1 MKKKPKATK
10 VFLRIKEL
18 RNGRKGLYLDFY
30 PAIISPYTG
39 KETRREHLGL
49 YIYAKPKNE
58 LETQHNKET
67 KTLAEKI
74 RARRQLEVQ
83 AADFGEALKN
93 EKLQTDLV
101 EYVRVIVEKKGNETS
116 DSNYKAWISAFK
128 HIELFWDKGIT
139 FADLDK
145 EEVEAFREYL
155 QRKSELAQNTKSAY
169 FGKFLAALKQAYL
182 EGFLSVNLGKQVKPI
197 KPVET
202 ERGFVTLEELKQ
214 LAQAECL
221 KPELKTAFLFSAL
234 TGLRYSDIYN
244 LTWGQVQ
251 KETDGSHTIR
261 FTQQKT
267 KGVETLPIPNPARKL
282 MGVAGKPD
290 EKVFPD
296 LKPKM
301 NVWDTLRL
309 KQWFLAAGIAKE
321 LSFHAARHSF
331 ATIQLTLGTDIYTVS
346 KLLGH
351 KELKTTQI
359 YGKIVDSKKQEAANR
374 MNDFEIDD

>member
-1 MKKKPKATK
+1 MRKKTKATK
-10 VFLRIKEL
+10 VSLRMKKL

-30 PAIISPYTG
+30 PAVISPYSG

-49 YIYAKPKNE
+49 YIYEKPKGE
-58 LETQHNKET
+58 IEKQHNKET
-67 KTLAEKI
+67 RALGERI

-83 AADFGEALKN
+83 AADFGEARKN
-93 EKLQTDLV
+93 EKLETNFVDYFRLV
-101 EYVRVIVEKKGNETS
+101 VEKKGNETS
-116 DSNYKAWISAFK
+116 DSNHKAWISAFR
-128 HIELFWDKGIT
+128 HVEVFWDKGIT
-139 FADLDK
+139 FAEFDK
-145 EEVEAFREYL
+145 REAEAFRDYL
-155 QRKSELAQNTKSAY
+155 QRKTELAQNTKSSY
-169 FGKFLAALKQAYL
+169 FGKFLAVLKQVYL
-182 EGFLSVNLGKQVKPI
+182 DGFLDVNIGKQVKPI

-214 LAQAECL
+214 LAQTECQ

-244 LTWGQVQ
+244 LIWGQVQ
-251 KETDGSHTIR
+251 KETDGSYKIR

-282 MGVAGKPD
+282 MGEADKPD

>member
-1 MKKKPKATK
+1 M
-10 VFLRIKEL
+10 
-18 RNGRKGLYLDFY
+18 YLDFY

-67 KTLAEKI
+67 KALAEKI

-83 AADFGEALKN
+83 ASDFGEARRN
-93 EKLQTDLV
+93 AKLQTDVV
-101 EYVRVIVEKKGNETS
+101 EYIRAIVEKKGNETS
-116 DSNYKAWISAFK
+116 DSNYKAWISAFR

-139 FADLDK
+139 FADLSK

-155 QRKSELAQNTKSAY
+155 QRKNDLAQNTKSAY

-182 EGFLSVNLGKQVKPI
+182 EGFLSVDFGRQVKII

-214 LAQAECL
+214 LAQAECV
-221 KPELKTAFLFSAL
+221 KPELKRAFLFSAL

-244 LTWGQVQ
+244 LTWGQLQ
-251 KETDGSHTIR
+251 KETDGSYTIR

-282 MGVAGKPD
+282 MGEAGESD

-296 LKPKM
+296 LKEKM
-301 NVWDTLRL
+301 NVWDGLRL